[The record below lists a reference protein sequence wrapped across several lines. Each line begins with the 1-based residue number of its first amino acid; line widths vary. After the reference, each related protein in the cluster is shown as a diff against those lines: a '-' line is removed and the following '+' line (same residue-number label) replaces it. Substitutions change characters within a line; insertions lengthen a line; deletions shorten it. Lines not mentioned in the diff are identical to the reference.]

1 MNIIVYSLLLL
12 LASGCA
18 TQTVVPIQTNA
29 MNEVQVL
36 PAPTSPVQQ
45 PLVKP
50 SVAVKHVDGKSV
62 AVLEQKGMADLID
75 LYRGAVDAQKTV
87 QSQHQVLAAV
97 VAERNNLLM
106 LARQQEQVANQL
118 RQQLATQNN
127 QSNAREQQQNI
138 ELYCTR
144 ALLLLS
150 IAAGL

>member
-29 MNEVQVL
+29 MNEVRVL
-36 PAPTSPVQQ
+36 PAPTIPVQQ

-75 LYRGAVDAQKTV
+75 LYRGAQTAQKQV
-87 QSQHQVLAAV
+87 EQQHQVLSAV
-97 VAERNNLLM
+97 VAERNNLLV
-106 LARQQEQVANQL
+106 LAKQQEQVANQL
-118 RQQLATQNN
+118 RQQLATQAN
-127 QSNAREQQQNI
+127 QSSAREQQQDI
-138 ELYCTR
+138 ELYFTR

-150 IAAGL
+150 LAAGL